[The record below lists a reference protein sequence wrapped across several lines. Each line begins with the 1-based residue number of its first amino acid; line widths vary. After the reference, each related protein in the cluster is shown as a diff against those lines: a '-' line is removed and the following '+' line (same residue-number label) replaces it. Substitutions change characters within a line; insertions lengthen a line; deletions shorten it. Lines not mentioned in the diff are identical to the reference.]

1 MNIGSLYQALAS
13 SQPPVELLRAGSPFA
28 LQTALTL
35 LSKIESVPV
44 MMMFYSGTELSE
56 RYPANKIPVSAQGV
70 FKNELTRY
78 QSWRRRLLDL
88 QFLSSGEVVDA
99 DPIVALQRL
108 ARLEVSDWAINPFYL
123 LRKIL
128 PDGVNPGQIDRDLA
142 IQMNARLSGSERMCF
157 RSACRVLD
165 RLQDSTLAKGTGLL
179 PDETIGLLPRAKDHR
194 ANAPMPERLERE
206 YEDANAAVRMA
217 LAFVYRVAVLCELC
231 DASANLSPKQ
241 LLAEQM
247 LKALRGIDPA
257 ELGFA
262 RPSKKTFEDYLN
274 RLIRHFSIH
283 DVRLNQHAVSA
294 EKAWSEFRRELSDRE
309 MTSLKSRIGTVSKL
323 AVSQGLSPQE
333 LTPAWFARTWVALEG
348 YIVAHFRTGAFAID
362 TLFEHEDFPREL
374 LPEEPSGFVKRIPAH
389 REKDKSA
396 AADNPARRADPILLR
411 WASFFEKLRQVGFA
425 TNELNMLSAV
435 RSIAVDRRIPPEA
448 VDRDIL
454 IELLDAVPQ
463 RQRARVHG
471 AARAMD
477 RAAQFPEL
485 ATYRPEEMV
494 GPLPDGRSSFE
505 ELPAGL
511 STELD
516 QLVARIGYGDS
527 TKRSVRAAAKA
538 LFRSSAANGLSR
550 TPSVAELLSRDF
562 GTLASSSKT
571 QAQAPRYERTLI
583 ALRGFIDLPWTEAWR
598 ELYAAAKDAGCSP
611 GRNPVPCLMKY
622 ADDRSPEQLNV
633 HWVQSVER
641 KLRRPNELSV
651 HGRADLAKTFLANV
665 QRLEDLRSQPGF
677 RGGPLLS
684 KGRLLPG

>member
-1 MNIGSLYQALAS
+1 
-13 SQPPVELLRAGSPFA
+13 
-28 LQTALTL
+28 
-35 LSKIESVPV
+35 
-44 MMMFYSGTELSE
+44 MMMSYRGTELSE
-56 RYPANKIPVSAQGV
+56 RFPANKIPASAQRI
-70 FKNELTRY
+70 FKCELTRY
-78 QSWRRRLLDL
+78 QSWRRRILDL
-88 QFLSSGEVVDA
+88 QFLSSGEVVDT

-108 ARLEVSDWAINPFYL
+108 ARLEISEWAINPFYV
-123 LRKIL
+123 LRKII

-142 IQMNARLSGSERMCF
+142 IQINARLSGGERMYF

-165 RLQDSTLAKGTGLL
+165 RLQGSTLAKGTGLL
-179 PDETIGLLPRAKDHR
+179 PDETIGPLPRAKDHR
-194 ANAPMPERLERE
+194 ANAPMPERLEQE
-206 YEDANAAVRMA
+206 YQDAPASVRMA

-231 DASANLSPKQ
+231 EASANISPKE
-241 LLAEQM
+241 LLTEQT
-247 LKALRGIDPA
+247 LKALRGIEPA
-257 ELGFA
+257 ELGFD
-262 RPSKKTFEDYLN
+262 RPSKKTLEDYLN
-274 RLIRHFSIH
+274 RLIRHFSIP
-283 DVRLNQHAVSA
+283 DVGRSQYA
-294 EKAWSEFRRELSDRE
+294 ETAEAKAWSEFRRELSNRD
-309 MTSLKSRIGTVSKL
+309 MTSLKSRIETVSKL
-323 AVSQGLSPQE
+323 AISHGLAPHE
-333 LTPAWFARTWVALEG
+333 LTPAWFARTCISLEG

-362 TLFEHEDFPREL
+362 ALFEHEDFPREL
-374 LPEEPSGFVKRIPAH
+374 LPEQPSGFVKHMPAH

-396 AADNPARRADPILLR
+396 AVAKSARRADPVLGR
-411 WASFFEKLRQVGFA
+411 WASFFEKLRQVGF
-425 TNELNMLSAV
+425 TENELNMLSAV
-435 RSIAVDRRIPPEA
+435 RAVAVNRGIPPRT
-448 VDRDIL
+448 VDRDFL
-454 IELLDAVPQ
+454 IELLDTVPT

-477 RAAQFPEL
+477 RAAGFIEL
-485 ATYRPEEMV
+485 ATYRPEELV

-527 TKRSVRAAAKA
+527 TKRSVKAAAKA

-583 ALRGFIDLPWTEAWR
+583 ALRDFIDLPWTESWR
-598 ELYAAAKDAGCSP
+598 QLYAAAKDAGCAP
-611 GRNPVPCLMKY
+611 ARNPVPCLMEY
-622 ADDRSPEQLNV
+622 AGDRSPEQLNV

-684 KGRLLPG
+684 EARLLPR